1 MNKKLGHLIIWQH
14 APLLIGML
22 ILFIALGAWTGFRMN
37 QHWQMLDQNHDMLIS
52 GLKYDHRRQ
61 HRNDRQHWQY
71 WEYRQHRDHR
81 RQHHRRHDYR
91 RHHAEGREDL
101 HHLRH
106 HAGQG

>member
-52 GLKYDHRRQ
+52 GLKYDHRRATVSGC
-61 HRNDRQHWQY
+61 RWLSSTF
-71 WEYRQHRDHR
+71 ET
-81 RQHHRRHDYR
+81 
-91 RHHAEGREDL
+91 AVLESIFTSL
-101 HHLRH
+101 SC
-106 HAGQG
+106 